1 MSDVDDPAYR
11 EIFGDQ
17 PSLDGGGGSF
27 SYFTPSKLSG
37 ARSLDEPRKEVKV
50 PTPAELGDQYKAI
63 GKYTLA
69 DLGRSVTGIGELFGG
84 PIGRASAE
92 GSRYLED
99 VKKRAAEVDPSVAS
113 AGTILGVVA
122 PGVGVGKILRG
133 AKSGID
139 FIGRTTGLGALL
151 GGAQPTG
158 KEDLEQ
164 RLLEKGA
171 YAAGGA
177 TLGAGLGMAGA
188 YGQRIA
194 RDASAMGAPGRMAPG
209 VKKEA
214 LQRGEQELAQL
225 QATKRA
231 EERMLPTLD
240 RNFDPLKQAG
250 LPSPD
255 TVQNR
260 AAGTDVNSQLRTAG
274 ERALRSAETQQ
285 EVIGGGA
292 FTRYEDVAKAKQV
305 DVPFGVSP
313 EGQQLKSYLDEVVK
327 GGAGPLQ
334 TFSKAEKNLAQ
345 EIRSELFGA
354 PKTAVK
360 QIDADIQS
368 MRLPETTKIRMQQ
381 SRNSGNEGRKPV
393 DFKLVDNKLRELRQ
407 LESARTPEGA
417 TAIARER
424 LASAANNIEDSL
436 RRWVGAENYPRETY
450 RQASVDLNRF
460 RTKIGEALTAKED
473 VPFEAAKGIYKTPQS
488 KVADAIFGDAD
499 NARYAREL
507 LGSKF
512 VNELGE
518 RYAVNQI
525 SGKSAAESA
534 AWLRDPANN
543 FINTVPGLTQKLEKY
558 AKTLARRDGDQRAF
572 EQITKDFAERE
583 RLGRDLQNLTADLRT
598 AGTREVAQRASKFYQ
613 KLNEEGRITSEE
625 FNRYNAE
632 IDSLVKAY
640 GESAEAKKRMIF
652 RLIGLAG
659 LSGVGGGYFGVRGIT
674 G

>member
-1 MSDVDDPAYR
+1 MSVVDDPAYQ
-11 EIFGDQ
+11 EIFGKKSSPD
-17 PSLDGGGGSF
+17 SGRV
-27 SYFTPSKLSG
+27 SYEFFTPSKLG
-37 ARSLDEPRKEVKV
+37 GVRSSDKRFEEVKA
-50 PTPAELGDQYKAI
+50 PTPAELGEGWKAT
-63 GKYTLA
+63 GKSFLA
-69 DLGRSVTGIGELFGG
+69 DTGLMATGIGELFPG
-84 PIGRASAE
+84 PIGRASAR
-92 GSRYLED
+92 GTQYLEG
-99 VKKRAAEVDPSVAS
+99 VKKDAAEVNPA
-113 AGTILGVVA
+113 AGLQ
-122 PGVGVGKILRG
+122 
-133 AKSGID
+133 SGILTAALPGGLALKTLQGARGLG
-139 FIGRTTGLGALL
+139 FVGRATGLGA
-151 GGAQPTG
+151 GYGAAQPTG
-158 KEDLEQ
+158 EEDLEK
-164 RLLEKGA
+164 RLLEKAA

-177 TLGAGLGMAGA
+177 TIGGALGTAGA
-188 YGQRIA
+188 AVQNVA

-209 VKKEA
+209 VKEGA

-231 EERMLPTLD
+231 EERMIPTLD
-240 RNFDPLKQAG
+240 RNFDPLKQAQ

-255 TVQNR
+255 TVQNMV
-260 AAGTDVNSQLRTAG
+260 AGTDVNSQLRAAG
-274 ERALRSAETQQ
+274 EDALRKAKIQQ
-285 EVIGGGA
+285 EAIGGGA

-360 QIDADIQS
+360 QIDADIQ
-368 MRLPETTKIRMQQ
+368 R
-381 SRNSGNEGRKPV
+381 PV

-424 LASAANNIEDSL
+424 LATAADNIEDSL
-436 RRWVGAENYPRETY
+436 RRWVGAENYPREAY

-460 RTKIGEALTAKED
+460 RTKIGEALIAKED
-473 VPFEAAKGIYKTPQS
+473 VPFEAAEGIYKTPQS

-499 NARYAREL
+499 NARYAKQL
-507 LGSKF
+507 LDPKF

-525 SGKSAAESA
+525 SGKSAAETA

-543 FINTVPGLTQKLEKY
+543 FISTVDGLPQKLKKY
-558 AKTLARRDGDQRAF
+558 AENLARREKDQRAF
-572 EQITKDFAERE
+572 EQIRKDFAERE
-583 RLGRDLQNLTADLRT
+583 RLGKDLQNLLADLRL
-598 AGTREVAQRASKFYQ
+598 AGTREVAQRASNFYQ
-613 KLNEEGRITSEE
+613 KLNKEGRITSEE

-632 IDSLVKAY
+632 IDSLEKAY
-640 GESAEAKKRMIF
+640 GESAEAKKRMIYK
-652 RLIGLAG
+652 LIS
-659 LSGVGGGYFGVRGIT
+659 LSGLFGGGYFGVRGIT